1 MTRFIHDQFA
11 KDYFEEL
18 LKPYGEVQAPK
29 RVAGEVREIDVFFAP
44 SSQPN
49 ANLERLGLL
58 GRFASAP
65 AIFEPFRNAASQEEI
80 CDCLLKLLEVRGEL
94 QREAKRN
101 KTSIPQSAIPK
112 LWILTPTASATVLSG
127 FGATQGVDWVPGV
140 HLMPENLRAAIV
152 AIHQLPRTPETLWL
166 RILGRGTVQNQAI
179 DEFVALPSN
188 IPERKATLEL
198 LYNLQKNL
206 VVAQNPE
213 EDDRELVMRLAPL
226 YQQDREQ
233 ARFEGI
239 QSGLQSGRL
248 EGQLEGIK
256 QGERLVVENLLRVRF
271 GSLDNEL
278 QAIIEPLLAFPPE
291 EFTPLLMQLS
301 RSELIARFGRQ
312 S

>member
-1 MTRFIHDQFA
+1 
-11 KDYFEEL
+11 
-18 LKPYGEVQAPK
+18 
-29 RVAGEVREIDVFFAP
+29 VAGEMREIDVFFAP
-44 SSQPN
+44 SPQQNTSI
-49 ANLERLGLL
+49 ETLGLL
-58 GRFASAP
+58 GRFAATP
-65 AIFEPFRNAASQEEI
+65 AIFEPFRNAASKDEI
-80 CDCLLKLLEVRGEL
+80 CDCLLKLLEIRGEL

-101 KTSIPQSAIPK
+101 KTSLLESAIPK

-127 FGATQGVDWVPGV
+127 CGATQGVDWVSEV
-140 HLMPENLRAAIV
+140 HLMPETLRAAIV

-179 DEFVALPSN
+179 DEFVALP
-188 IPERKATLEL
+188 ATHPFRQVALEL

-206 VVAQNPE
+206 VAAQNPE

-233 ARFEGI
+233 AK
-239 QSGLQSGRL
+239 L
-248 EGQLEGIK
+248 E
-256 QGERLVVENLLRVRF
+256 GERLVVENLLQVRF

-278 QAIIEPLLAFPPE
+278 QAIIEPLLALPPE

-312 S
+312 P